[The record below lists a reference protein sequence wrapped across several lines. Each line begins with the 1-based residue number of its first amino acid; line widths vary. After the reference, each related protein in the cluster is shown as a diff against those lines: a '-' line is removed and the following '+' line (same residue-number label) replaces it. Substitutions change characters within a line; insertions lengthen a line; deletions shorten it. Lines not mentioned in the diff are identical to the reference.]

1 MCSYNSASEYFLFML
16 WLALKLAI
24 GPPRR
29 LPAELPSSS
38 PATTPAPSGAEQ
50 RGFFALN
57 LQLEKLEVIGT
68 WVCAGNLGR
77 VRDLGAFCEIEGR
90 EGGWDEEE
98 KAGKEE
104 NMPLVTT

>member
-1 MCSYNSASEYFLFML
+1 MA
-16 WLALKLAI
+16 
-24 GPPRR
+24 R
-29 LPAELPSSS
+29 PAGSQLNS
-38 PATTPAPSGAEQ
+38 PAAVRRRHPRHQELSKG
-50 RGFFALN
+50 GFFALN

>member
-1 MCSYNSASEYFLFML
+1 ML

-57 LQLEKLEVIGT
+57 LQLEKLEVIGS